1 MSFVLVTG
9 AASAAAYKV
18 KSLFNSDNLLF
29 GDYEPLPPMP
39 SLRILPSPSSA
50 SYIADFLKFC
60 LEENITQ
67 VYTIR
72 RKEVLALMNAKLLFE
87 EYGIQLVLPTKL
99 DQTQIPIFE
108 TTVFRQLE
116 KRVDGLFWH
125 NEHDLHL
132 LLCD

>member
-72 RKEVLALMNAKLLFE
+72 RKEVSALMNAKPLFE

-99 DQTQIPIFE
+99 DQTQIPTFQ
-108 TTVFRQLE
+108 TATCSQME
-116 KRVDGLFWH
+116 KRSDGLFWH
-125 NEHDLHL
+125 DEHNIYLFI
-132 LLCD
+132 CD

>member
-50 SYIADFLKFC
+50 SYIADFIKFC

-67 VYTIR
+67 VYPIR
-72 RKEVLALMNAKLLFE
+72 RKEVTSLLNAKPLFE

-99 DQTQIPIFE
+99 DTTRIPTFQTAAC
-108 TTVFRQLE
+108 RKLE
-116 KRVDGLFWH
+116 KGDDGLFWH
-125 NEHDLHL
+125 DEHDIHL
-132 LLCD
+132 LFCD